1 MILSK
6 KKEVIGKKSA
16 SFTGGKKKSI
26 IKNFLFSKQPFSF
39 NFYLGRFL
47 LLTSCFLLLAP
58 NAHAATP
65 SRVCFDKHCLTV
77 EAASDDATRM
87 RGLQGRTSLA
97 PDTGMLFVFSEEDVR
112 NFWMKD
118 TLIPLDMIWLD
129 GSKRV
134 VDVKTNVPPCIKD
147 PCPVYVPSQ
156 KALYVLEANA
166 NYAQTHG
173 VRLGDQAIFK

>member
-6 KKEVIGKKSA
+6 KKEVRGKKSA
-16 SFTGGKKKSI
+16 SFTGEKKKSI
-26 IKNFLFSKQPFSF
+26 IKNFLFSKQSFSF

-47 LLTSCFLLLAP
+47 LLTSCFLLLTP
-58 NAHAATP
+58 SAHAAAP
-65 SRVCFDKHCLTV
+65 SQVCFDKHCFTV
-77 EAASDDATRM
+77 EVVADDESRV

-97 PDTGMLFVFSEEDVR
+97 PDTGMLFVFSGEGVYK
-112 NFWMKD
+112 FWMKD
-118 TLIPLDMIWLD
+118 TSIPLDMIWLD

-134 VDVKTNVPPCIKD
+134 VDVKTNVPPCIKA

-156 KALYVLEANA
+156 KALYVLEVNA